1 MERQRGFRSYTV
13 EAKGKF
19 LWGSLL
25 SMEKARKDC
34 SVRDGWPF
42 ECEMLIY

>member
-19 LWGSLL
+19 LWGSML
-25 SMEKARKDC
+25 SMEKTRKDC
-34 SVRDGWPF
+34 SVL
-42 ECEMLIY
+42 EMVGLLSVKC